1 MKNTYK
7 KNENMEEIIEKL
19 KSLETDKISFYSYL
33 KNVLLQHEPFGEL
46 SEIKKIYPTEVREL
60 CLEIMEDSIQS
71 TDSVVGMLENTDPRT
86 QIFEE
91 ISINLRKLSDIYKK

>member
-1 MKNTYK
+1 
-7 KNENMEEIIEKL
+7 MEEIIEKL

-33 KNVLLQHEPFGEL
+33 KNVLLQHEPHDEL

-60 CLEIMEDSIQS
+60 CLEIIEDSIQS

-91 ISINLRKLSDIYKK
+91 ISINLKKISDIYKK

>member
-1 MKNTYK
+1 
-7 KNENMEEIIEKL
+7 MEEVIEKL

-33 KNVLLQHEPFGEL
+33 KNVLLQYEPYGEL
-46 SEIKKIYPTEVREL
+46 SEIKKIYPTEFREL

-91 ISINLRKLSDIYKK
+91 ISIKLRKLSDIYKK